1 MQGGCRSIDS
11 GTKFLWLFVTFSGFT
26 LWDSHP
32 NNSPTLTLWT
42 HPRLWLGEKLVHN
55 GWVRFILLCC
65 TDQCVLSALEDRQTH
80 TSKVCTA
87 PGVCRDL
94 GSNWEMR
101 STQQQGLSGEFKDPF
116 SIAPHSGQFCWK
128 IYTLINPTF
137 HFYPEQCCKEL
148 VQWPSDTAPVPAGVL
163 CPGPGM
169 LHRGRQSW
177 ASAHWSQFLTAPCCW
192 DLCAS
197 TWVLIQLLK
206 QLGSWVDEEGHRC
219 SICVWLA
226 KLTYIWA
233 ALGIG
238 IILVCL
244 VITAKK
250 IKARNKLRVI
260 FLNLVP
266 ADEVWYNGAVCR
278 ALTVVNEQEEERHIR
293 MSW

>member
-101 STQQQGLSGEFKDPF
+101 STQQQGLSGEFKDP
-116 SIAPHSGQFCWK
+116 SAIAPRSGQFCWK

-148 VQWPSDTAPVPAGVL
+148 VQWPSDTAP
-163 CPGPGM
+163 
-169 LHRGRQSW
+169 S
-177 ASAHWSQFLTAPCCW
+177 
-192 DLCAS
+192 
-197 TWVLIQLLK
+197 LLVCFALA
-206 QLGSWVDEEGHRC
+206 QRC
-219 SICVWLA
+219 SIDAGRAEHLHTEASSLQPLA
-226 KLTYIWA
+226 A
-233 ALGIG
+233 GIFVLPHG
-238 IILVCL
+238 
-244 VITAKK
+244 
-250 IKARNKLRVI
+250 
-260 FLNLVP
+260 F
-266 ADEVWYNGAVCR
+266 
-278 ALTVVNEQEEERHIR
+278 
-293 MSW
+293 